1 MLSSIIPVHCV
12 TSCSGEQLALGTHN
26 CMIIFLSLP
35 FIFPPRF
42 HINVGAKI
50 FTREKWYWT
59 VLKKIP
65 LARITV
71 YIVLNY
77 YRNVKYN
84 QRRINLLFEMISMDK
99 NNSFPRSFEG
109 RECKR
114 WHGIETKSPRDEK
127 FRLFIGRE
135 VKAFFDIFFFPS
147 CFCFL
152 LKRVG
157 LSCAALAIA
166 AQPHCIKRASSILLY
181 FRQNVCKLLR
191 TNFQSSISANICR
204 EIIDLCRF
212 SMHGRGNGNEAS
224 SPEK

>member
-1 MLSSIIPVHCV
+1 MLSIINDGLI
-12 TSCSGEQLALGTHN
+12 SSSRW
-26 CMIIFLSLP
+26 FLWIKTT
-35 FIFPPRF
+35 FFPEVSKVE
-42 HINVGAKI
+42 N
-50 FTREKWYWT
+50 
-59 VLKKIP
+59 LK
-65 LARITV
+65 
-71 YIVLNY
+71 
-77 YRNVKYN
+77 
-84 QRRINLLFEMISMDK
+84 D
-99 NNSFPRSFEG
+99 
-109 RECKR
+109 
-114 WHGIETKSPRDEK
+114 GIETKSPRDEK

>member
-1 MLSSIIPVHCV
+1 MLSIINDGLI
-12 TSCSGEQLALGTHN
+12 SSSRW
-26 CMIIFLSLP
+26 FLWIKTTL
-35 FIFPPRF
+35 FPK
-42 HINVGAKI
+42 VSKV
-50 FTREKWYWT
+50 E
-59 VLKKIP
+59 
-65 LARITV
+65 
-71 YIVLNY
+71 
-77 YRNVKYN
+77 NVKDGT
-84 QRRINLLFEMISMDK
+84 ES
-99 NNSFPRSFEG
+99 
-109 RECKR
+109 KR
-114 WHGIETKSPRDEK
+114 KVLETKSS
-127 FRLFIGRE
+127 GCSSG
-135 VKAFFDIFFFPS
+135 VKWKPSSIFFFFPS